1 MLTQDNIVFW
11 TIIFVVLI
19 TGGLVL
25 CIFFFGKY
33 LFNRERQYRFQLNRL
48 VFGVEDLIRN
58 NNYPAI
64 TNAIKALSIYLSDSL
79 ERRNEFWVTYGQI
92 VVSIFLVCIIT
103 LLLLTH
109 TITAEAGLPLLSAI
123 SGFAIAKGAE
133 SKKGKDNTPDLP
145 NNNS

>member
-64 TNAIKALSIYLSDSL
+64 TNALKALSIYLSDSL

-145 NNNS
+145 NNTS